1 MWSVPIL
8 NDYNKTL
15 GEVHFTYDFSM
26 MGYFCPNWT
35 QSASGCG
42 VSLELEVVDLIIF
55 SHVESDDVLLFYPLN
70 LGPEVYKTKMGD

>member
-1 MWSVPIL
+1 
-8 NDYNKTL
+8 
-15 GEVHFTYDFSM
+15 
-26 MGYFCPNWT
+26 
-35 QSASGCG
+35 